1 MNIALIDYGTGNL
14 HSLMK
19 ALEAGGATVHVEQDM
34 AAAVNA
40 DAVVLPG
47 VGAFGAAAAQLLPGA
62 AALHGAI
69 AAGKP
74 CLGICLG
81 MQLLFETSEEGTG
94 VGLKVLDGQVRRL
107 RGRRLPHMGWNEI
120 IMMDDPLFN
129 GLSNMLAYYANSYIV
144 EPADDSEVI
153 AWTQYGMERF
163 PAAVR
168 RDNVWG
174 VQFHPEKSGAQGL
187 QLIRN
192 FLGQVSA

>member
-14 HSLMK
+14 HSLIK
-19 ALEAGGATVHVEQDM
+19 ALEAGGAAVNVEQDM
-34 AAAVNA
+34 TAAVDS

-47 VGAFGAAAAQLLPGA
+47 VGAFGAAAAQLAPGA

-94 VGLKVLDGQVRRL
+94 VGLNVLNGQVRRL
-107 RGRRLPHMGWNEI
+107 HARRLPHMGWNEVM
-120 IMMDDPLFN
+120 MMDDPLFS
-129 GLSNMLAYYANSYIV
+129 GLSNMLGYYANSYIV
-144 EPADDSEVI
+144 EPTDDSEVI
-153 AWTQYGMERF
+153 AWTQYGKERF

-174 VQFHPEKSGAQGL
+174 VQFHPEKSGAPGL
-187 QLIRN
+187 RLIRN
-192 FLGQVSA
+192 FLSQVSA